1 MSEVLGIVAE
11 YNPFHNGHLY
21 HIQKTKEL
29 TGAKYV
35 VCVMS
40 GNFVQRGNTSIVDKW
55 KKAQMALANGV
66 DLVIELPTVYSV
78 SSAESFAMGAVKI
91 LDNLG
96 IVDTMSFGT
105 ETDDFAALN
114 NIANV
119 LTEEPREYVNI
130 LKEELKK
137 GDSFPKARE
146 TALIKFL
153 NDDKRYNDI
162 LRNPNNILGIEY
174 LKALKMSKS
183 NINPIAIKREK
194 VYYNDNF
201 IVDDMASAT
210 AIRKLM
216 MNKDFH
222 GLIKVVPRNCYETLT
237 KEYEVGN
244 VVFDL
249 QKFEKEIFYA
259 LRKMTID
266 EVAEL
271 PDVTEGLEHSIKNAA
286 NFCNNINDFI
296 DIVKTKRYTQTRIQ
310 RILIF
315 ALLGI
320 TKKDVLAAKKVIP
333 YARVLGFNK
342 KGKMLLSGIAQN
354 SPKMEVVTSVKRFLD
369 NNTNKTY
376 KRMLELDI
384 FATDI
389 YTLGYKFDSMAN
401 LDYTRNMVVE
411 E

>member
-55 KKAQMALANGV
+55 KKTQMALANGV

-78 SSAESFAMGAVKI
+78 SSAENFAQGAVKI
-91 LDNLG
+91 LENLG
-96 IVDTMSFGT
+96 IVDTISFGT

-114 NIANV
+114 NIANI
-119 LTEEPREYVNI
+119 LAEEPREYTNF
-130 LKEELKK
+130 LKEGLSK
-137 GDSFPKARE
+137 GESFPKARE
-146 TALIKFL
+146 EALIKFL

-162 LRNPNNILGIEY
+162 LKSPNNILGIEY
-174 LKALKMSKS
+174 LKALKKLKS
-183 NINPIAIKREK
+183 NITPVAIKREK

-210 AIRKLM
+210 AIRKIM
-216 MNKDFH
+216 KDKDFA
-222 GLIKVVPRNCYETLT
+222 GLIKVVPRSCYEVLT
-237 KEYEVGN
+237 KEHEVGN
-244 VVFDL
+244 VVYDL
-249 QKFEKEIFYA
+249 QVYEKEILYT

-266 EVAEL
+266 QIADL

-286 NFCNNINDFI
+286 NYCNNIDDFI
-296 DIVKTKRYTQTRIQ
+296 NIVKTKRYTQTRIQ

-320 TKKDVLAAKKVIP
+320 TKKDLLLAKKVVP
-333 YARVLGFNK
+333 YARILGFND
-342 KGKMLLSGIAQN
+342 KGKMLLSGISQN
-354 SPKMEVVTSVKRFLD
+354 NPKMEVITSVKRFLD
-369 NNTNKTY
+369 NNSNKSY
-376 KRMLELDI
+376 KRMLEIDI
-384 FATDI
+384 FATDV
-389 YTLGYKFDSMAN
+389 YTLGYRYDSMAN
-401 LDYTRNMVVE
+401 LDYTKNMIMM
-411 E
+411 